1 MSERKLFQ
9 AADLGSRVDQTDKPA
24 IGIIT
29 SDDRADET
37 ARTVLRA
44 RRNGHSVLV
53 THRANEGGEAVSF
66 ASQLGAQIV
75 TPSTDRNDESLV
87 QTLTNASQQL
97 GFPGLIVHSDLE
109 EYIDYDRSVLE
120 HTRED
125 AYAVRARTERTGGLD
140 DVLVAIPAYNEADS
154 IGDVVA
160 QARSHVDTV
169 LVIDDGSAD
178 ETAERARD
186 AGATVFEHRTNRGY
200 GGALRTAF
208 RQADRRG
215 ADHLIVL
222 DGDGQHDPDDI
233 PKLLAEQRETGAEIV
248 IGSRFDPD
256 SETDLPVY
264 RRFGLW
270 VVNTIVNIGLN
281 TGRSGSRISDT
292 QSGFRA
298 YDARAIRSLANEDRI
313 GDRMDAS
320 IDVIYHA
327 YRNGY
332 RIDEIGTTIDYDVE
346 NASSHDPISHGLV
359 LARNAIT
366 TAGFERPLPVLG
378 APGFLVSLFGLVT
391 VSFLFMEY
399 TPAVLSSPLVVF
411 LSVVAFLTG
420 LVICVWAVVVEA
432 VSMATDRDT

>member
-1 MSERKLFQ
+1 MSERELSQ
-9 AADLGSRVDQTDKPA
+9 AGHLNNPLEQTDKPA
-24 IGIIT
+24 IGVIAT
-29 SDDRADET
+29 DDRADET
-37 ARTVLRA
+37 ARIVLRA
-44 RRNGHSVLV
+44 RQNGHPVLV
-53 THRANEGGEAVSF
+53 TYQEENGGKAVSF

-75 TPSTDRNDESLV
+75 TPGADREDESLV
-87 QTLTNASQQL
+87 QALTDASQQL

-109 EYIDYDRSVLE
+109 KYIDYDRSVLE
-120 HTRED
+120 SRRKD
-125 AYAVRARTERTGGLD
+125 AYAVRAQTERSTGLD

-154 IGDVVA
+154 IADVVA

-178 ETAERARD
+178 DTAERARE

-256 SETDLPVY
+256 SETDLPLY

-281 TGRSGSRISDT
+281 TGQSGSRISDT

-298 YDARAIRSLANEDRI
+298 YGSRVIRSLANEERI

-346 NASSHDPISHGLV
+346 NASSHNPINHGLV
-359 LARNAIT
+359 LARNAIK
-366 TAGFERPLPVLG
+366 TAGLERPLPVLG
-378 APGFLVSLFGLVT
+378 APSFLVSLLGLVT
-391 VSFLFMEY
+391 VSFLLMEY
-399 TPAVLSSPLVVF
+399 TPTVLSSPLIMF
-411 LSVVAFLTG
+411 LSSVAFLTG
-420 LVICVWAVVVEA
+420 LMICVWAVVVQA
-432 VSMATDRDT
+432 VITATDRDE